1 MNVLL
6 ERDDEVGALESALR
20 ELVAGRGGLVVVE
33 AAAGIGKTALLRHA
47 RDVAR
52 AAGLTVLSA
61 RGAELERDFTFGAVR
76 QLFEPVLPSA
86 GPARRSLFT
95 GAAAD
100 AERLFGATDTQAADS
115 LHHLLNGL
123 YWLLVNLVTT
133 TPTVLLVDDAQWVDV
148 PSLRFLGFLA
158 RRVDS
163 LPVTVVVASRSEERG
178 EELLDDM
185 LCCGDTVLLEPK
197 ALSEAAVAALV
208 RRTLGPDA
216 DAGFCVACHAVTG
229 GNPLFVR
236 ELLRILAAAG
246 TRPDA
251 VAVAAVEASGPD
263 AVRRHLT
270 ARLRRHPAALRKVA
284 RAVAVLGDGADLSLV
299 ARQSDLTV
307 AKAATAAEQL
317 TRLGVFERDD
327 PPTFVHAVVR
337 DVVLSLIPLAER
349 GGEHQRAAKVLADAA
364 LPATH
369 VAAHLLR
376 TTPESDPD
384 RIGVLLAAASHARR
398 QGSPGNAAVFLLRAR
413 NEPPPPAL
421 RSEVSRLL
429 GNCLAHEL
437 AFADAETQLREA
449 LSWADSPAQWSL
461 CAYSLARFRH
471 VCGATGEA
479 VALLTEAA
487 RRLPAGADMAAELEA
502 ELIGI
507 ARNDIASRP
516 QVRDRLAAFRRL
528 PGTPADVDAQLSLE
542 SLLSGAPVD
551 DAVALA
557 RRALAG
563 ERLAPDRPG
572 IWAAVQTLVVADCL
586 DEADRRLNR
595 ALRTALRQG
604 LLLATALLRGFL
616 ARVAFLR
623 GDLAL
628 AREHVRQ
635 GMAGLAEPTVAVP
648 VLQAVQVNLLV
659 EDGRLAEADDIL
671 RGSALSD
678 GHEPQTA
685 LELWLLEARIRL
697 RAAQDRPRVA
707 LADALA
713 GIRLYQ
719 QWGAARLLDVPW
731 RRHATAAC
739 TRLGQ
744 RDRAEALVA
753 EQLHLARSFGIPRH
767 IGMALCDVAGLA
779 EHGTVRPLLHEAVE
793 LLEQSAARLELAAAL
808 ERLGTV
814 LIDAGAGQDGRRV
827 VGRAAELATECHA
840 TTMTARLH
848 AMLAGDG
855 GPRHRPRV
863 SGVRAFTP
871 AERQVAELAATGLTN
886 RQIAEQLFLSQ
897 KTVEAHLSRAYRKLG
912 VRSRTQLAVH
922 LAAQLQPQHQGSV

>member
-1 MNVLL
+1 VNVLL
-6 ERDDEVGALESALR
+6 ERDDEIGALELSLR
-20 ELVAGRGGLVVVE
+20 ELVAGRGGLVFVE
-33 AAAGIGKTALLRHA
+33 AAAGIGKTALLRHV
-47 RDVAR
+47 RDTAR
-52 AAGLTVLSA
+52 AAGLIVLSA
-61 RGAELERDFTFGAVR
+61 RGAELERNFTFGAVR
-76 QLFEPVLPSA
+76 QLFEPVLPGT
-86 GPARRSLFT
+86 GPARRRLFT
-95 GAAAD
+95 GAAAET
-100 AERLFGATDTQAADS
+100 ERLFVASDAPATDS
-115 LHHLLNGL
+115 LHQLLNGL
-123 YWLLVNLVTT
+123 YWLLVNLVAA
-133 TPTVLLVDDAQWVDV
+133 TPAVVLVDDAQWVDV

-158 RRVDS
+158 RRLDS
-163 LPVTVVVASRSEERG
+163 LPVTVVVASRAGERDD
-178 EELLDDM
+178 ELLDDI
-185 LCCGDTVLLEPK
+185 LGSGDATLLEPK
-197 ALSEAAVAALV
+197 GLSEAAVAELV
-208 RRTLGPDA
+208 RRTLGQDA
-216 DAGFCVACHAVTG
+216 DAGFRTACHAITG

-251 VAVAAVEASGPD
+251 AAVAAVEASGPN
-263 AVRRHLT
+263 AVRRHLA
-270 ARLRRHPAALRKVA
+270 ARLRRHPAAFRKVA
-284 RAVAVLGDGADLSLV
+284 RAVAVLGDGTDLSLV

-307 AKAATAAEQL
+307 SEAATAAEQL
-317 TRLGVFERDD
+317 TRHGILERDD
-327 PPTFVHAVVR
+327 PPAFVHAVVR

-349 GGEHQRAAKVLADAA
+349 SAEHKRAATVLADAA

-376 TTPESDPD
+376 ATPEADPD
-384 RIGVLLAAASHARR
+384 RIGVLVAAASHARR

-421 RSEVSRLL
+421 RSEVNRLL

-437 AFADAETQLREA
+437 AFADAEVHLREA
-449 LSWADSPAQWSL
+449 LSCADSPAQWSL

-471 VCGATGEA
+471 VCGAPGEA
-479 VALLTEAA
+479 VALLIEAA
-487 RRLPAGADMAAELEA
+487 KGLPTDADMTAELEA

-516 QVRDRLAAFRRL
+516 QVRDRLAACRRL
-528 PGTPADVDAQLSLE
+528 SRAPADVDAQLSLE
-542 SLLSGAPVD
+542 SVLSGAPVD

-563 ERLAPDRPG
+563 ERLAPDRSG

-595 ALRTALRQG
+595 ALRTAVRQG

-628 AREHVRQ
+628 AGEHVTQ
-635 GMAGLAEPTVAVP
+635 GMAGLAQPTVAVS
-648 VLQAVQVNLLV
+648 VLRAVRVNLLI
-659 EDGRLAEADDIL
+659 EDGLLTEADDIL
-671 RGSALSD
+671 RDSVLPD

-697 RAAQDRPRVA
+697 RAAQGRPRAA
-707 LADALA
+707 LADAMA
-713 GIRLYQ
+713 GVRLYR

-731 RRHATAAC
+731 RRHAANAC
-739 TRLGQ
+739 ARLGH
-744 RDRAEALVA
+744 RDRAEAFVA
-753 EQLHLARSFGIPRH
+753 EQLRQAQSFGIPRH
-767 IGMALCDVAGLA
+767 IGMALCDAAGLA
-779 EHGTVRPLLHEAVE
+779 ETGAAARPLLHEAVE
-793 LLEQSAARLELAAAL
+793 LLEQSAARLELASAL

-814 LIDAGAGQDGRRV
+814 LIDDGARQDGRRA

-840 TTMTARLH
+840 TAMVERLH
-848 AMLAGDG
+848 AVLAGNG
-855 GPRHRPRV
+855 GPAHRTRL

-886 RQIAEQLFLSQ
+886 RQIAEQLFLSE

-922 LAAQLQPQHQGSV
+922 IATRFTPQH